1 MSADDFDPAI
11 ERLFARAPEFND
23 SAQFN
28 GGVLNRLNKSSRIR
42 SLALGAAGLVGGV
55 VAVNEM
61 VGVNLTLGQGS
72 LTAESGTA
80 RSTGLSDAAR
90 EGGVAL
96 QTLADSVGLG
106 GFDYGSMG
114 QTQVFLVA
122 AGLIMALLTVGA
134 IKLYQHV

>member
-1 MSADDFDPAI
+1 MSADDFDPVI

-23 SAQFN
+23 SALFN
-28 GGVLNRLNKSSRIR
+28 ARVLKRLDKSSRVR
-42 SLALGAAGLVGGV
+42 SVALGAAGMIGGV

-72 LTAESGTA
+72 LTAESG
-80 RSTGLSDAAR
+80 RSMPDGVSDTAR
-90 EGGVAL
+90 EGGLAL
-96 QTLADSVGLG
+96 QALADSVGLG
-106 GFDYGSMG
+106 SFDYGSLG
-114 QTQVFLVA
+114 QTQIFLVA